1 MAIQPSDLSE
11 DFVRSGKRLI
21 TQPSADRLLNRV
33 KANAGKSLTAKKSP
47 ASPTDR

>member
-21 TQPSADRLLNRV
+21 TQPSSDRLLNRV
-33 KANAGKSLTAKKSP
+33 KANAGKSLTAKKSA